1 MEEVFLSQGATFETY
16 LSTVGGCDAI
26 DDKMSELLPAPFGPN
41 SPKMRP
47 SWALSE
53 TSLRAVC
60 SL

>member
-1 MEEVFLSQGATFETY
+1 MEEVFLSQGATFETH
-16 LSTVGGCDAI
+16 LSTVGAVMRLMTR
-26 DDKMSELLPAPFGPN
+26 MSELLPAPFGPN